1 MSLRPGHEANSRLDT
16 EEPVALIMRGWDGRR
31 ILEHANNWHGKGD
44 IVKKAFV
51 LLLGIAFLAIFGC
64 ASGGNKDVAAGSES
78 GNTDDGGFEKN
89 VTPAKIHYQSALSFL
104 AASNYDEAASQL
116 KTATALDPNY
126 LDAWV
131 ELGRTYLK
139 IKNFQGS
146 IDAYQKALALAPE
159 NAASYYSSLGRAYL
173 QLDNMDKAEE
183 FYAKLIEKDS
193 LSYDGHVSLGFIYL
207 KKNDPDRAIYH
218 YDMAVLAQPDDATSL
233 GTLASLYEKKGNDEK
248 RIQYLR
254 RASEVAP
261 DNYKFKQQLGS
272 AYMKKKD
279 FDNALPIFEEL
290 VQKFPDEAAYHQN
303 IGLVLSQMP
312 DRRAQAPAELER
324 TLELKGSDPYISGIL
339 ALVYNEL
346 GQYQKAIASAKR
358 GLEENTGQQAAL
370 LYYQWGAA
378 LSKLESYDESV
389 SMFERVVATK
399 DPQWVDAAKKQIDR
413 QVRLKKIAEQKKQQ
427 G

>member
-1 MSLRPGHEANSRLDT
+1 MILNYANHRT
-16 EEPVALIMRGWDGRR
+16 R
-31 ILEHANNWHGKGD
+31 KGAM
-44 IVKKAFV
+44 VKKAFV
-51 LLLGIAFLAIFGC
+51 LFSGIAFLAIFGC
-64 ASGGNKDVAAGSES
+64 ASGGNKDVATGSES
-78 GNTDDGGFEKN
+78 GKAAAKDEGGFEKSI
-89 VTPAKIHYQSALSFL
+89 TPAKIHYQSALSFL
-104 AASNYDEAASQL
+104 AASNYDDAASQL
-116 KTATALDPNY
+116 KTATTLEPGF
-126 LDAWV
+126 LDAWA

-146 IDAYQKALALAPE
+146 IDAYQKALELSPD
-159 NAASYYSSLGRAYL
+159 NASFYSSLGRAYL
-173 QLDNMDKAEE
+173 QLENLDKAEE
-183 FYAKLIEKDS
+183 FYTKLIDKDS

-218 YDMAVLAQPDDATSL
+218 YEMAVHAQPDDATSL
-233 GTLASLYEKKGNDEK
+233 GTLASLYEKKGNDDK
-248 RIQYLR
+248 RIEYLK

-279 FDNALPIFEEL
+279 FANALPVFEEL
-290 VQKFPDEAAYHQN
+290 IKKFPDEAAYHQN
-303 IGLVLSQMP
+303 LGLVLSQMP
-312 DRRAQAPAELER
+312 DRRAQAPAELEK

-346 GQYQKAIASAKR
+346 GQYQKAISAAKR
-358 GLEENTGQQAAL
+358 GLEGNSSQQAPL

-378 LSKLESYDESV
+378 LSKLESFDEAIA
-389 SMFERVVATK
+389 MFEKVVATK
-399 DPQWVDAAKKQIDR
+399 DPQWVESARKQIDR